1 VVEQRAAVR
10 DARDLPHRTAAAD
23 AVLLD
28 AVVVTGDP
36 DRPRADAIAVRD
48 GRIVAL
54 GAAARELARHA
65 GRVERCAGAAVLPA
79 FGDGHVHPLWGGV
92 ELADAPVREARS
104 VAEVVTAVAEHA
116 RAHPEREWVL
126 GGSYDPALA
135 PGGRF
140 DAAWLDAVVPD
151 RPVVLTSA
159 DHHAVW
165 CNTEALRRGGV
176 DAATRDPSDGE
187 VCRRPDGTP
196 LGTLVEW
203 SAMDLVTRHVPART
217 AGEKEEGLL
226 AAARLLAAAGV
237 TWVQEAAV
245 APGDVETYRR
255 AADSAG
261 LPLRADLALRAEPG
275 EWREQRTAFAAA
287 RASVDGHPDVSA
299 RTVKLFADG
308 VVEHGTAAMTQP
320 YTDAPDSCG
329 HPVWDPRELA
339 EAVSAFD
346 ADGFRVHVH
355 AIGDAGVRAAL
366 DAIERAIENNGPRER
381 RHVLAHVHVVDPRD
395 VARFARLGVI
405 ACLQPLWAQLDDVM
419 EELTLPRL
427 GPERA
432 RWQYP
437 FGDLQRAG
445 ARLSTGSDWPV
456 SSLRPLEYL
465 AVAATRTT
473 PEGRPDGG
481 WLPEQRLPVEVALA
495 AASAG
500 VAYQARE
507 EHAWGILREGMR
519 ADLVVLAED
528 PTAIPPDELAGL
540 PVLATWSGGRE
551 VHRG

>member
-1 VVEQRAAVR
+1 
-10 DARDLPHRTAAAD
+10 
-23 AVLLD
+23 
-28 AVVVTGDP
+28 
-36 DRPRADAIAVRD
+36 
-48 GRIVAL
+48 
-54 GAAARELARHA
+54 
-65 GRVERCAGAAVLPA
+65 VLPA

-92 ELADAPVREARS
+92 ELADAPVRDARS
-104 VAEVVTAVAEHA
+104 VAEVVAAVAAHA

-140 DAAWLDAVVPD
+140 DAAWLDAAVPG

-176 DAATRDPSDGE
+176 DASTPDPADGE
-187 VCRRPDGTP
+187 VCRRADGSP

-203 SAMDLVTRHVPART
+203 SAMELVTRHVPART
-217 AGEKEEGLL
+217 PRQKEEGLL
-226 AAARLLAAAGV
+226 AAARLLSAAGV
-237 TWVQEAAV
+237 TWVQEAAA
-245 APGDVETYRR
+245 APADVETYRR
-255 AADSAG
+255 VADG
-261 LPLRADLALRAEPG
+261 GRLPLRADLALRAEPG
-275 EWREQRTAFAAA
+275 EWRAQRAAFAEA
-287 RASVDGHPDVSA
+287 RASLAGHPDVSA

-308 VVEHGTAAMTQP
+308 VVEHGTAALSEP
-320 YTDAPDSCG
+320 YADAPDSCG
-329 HPVWDPRELA
+329 HPVWDPAELA

-346 ADGFRVHVH
+346 ADGFRVHIH

-366 DAIERAIENNGPRER
+366 DAIERAAERNGPGER

-395 VARFARLGVI
+395 VDRFARLGVI
-405 ACLQPLWAQLDDVM
+405 ACLQPLWAQLDGVM
-419 EELTLPRL
+419 AELTLPRL

-437 FGDLQRAG
+437 FGDLHRAG

-473 PEGRPDGG
+473 PDGRPDGG

-500 VAYQARE
+500 VAYQAGE
-507 EHAWGILREGMR
+507 EHAWGMLREGMR
-519 ADLVVLAED
+519 ADLVLLAGD
-528 PTAIPPDELAGL
+528 PTAVPPAELAGL
-540 PVLATWSGGRE
+540 PVLATWSAGRE

>member
-1 VVEQRAAVR
+1 
-10 DARDLPHRTAAAD
+10 
-23 AVLLD
+23 
-28 AVVVTGDP
+28 
-36 DRPRADAIAVRD
+36 
-48 GRIVAL
+48 
-54 GAAARELARHA
+54 
-65 GRVERCAGAAVLPA
+65 
-79 FGDGHVHPLWGGV
+79 
-92 ELADAPVREARS
+92 
-104 VAEVVTAVAEHA
+104 
-116 RAHPEREWVL
+116 VL

-140 DAAWLDAVVPD
+140 DAGWLDAAVPD
-151 RPVVLTSA
+151 RPVVLTAA

-165 CNTEALRRGGV
+165 CNTAALRRAGV
-176 DAATRDPSDGE
+176 DASTPDPADGRI
-187 VCRRPDGTP
+187 CRRPDGSP

-203 SAMDLVTRHVPART
+203 SAMDLVTRHVPGRT
-217 AGEKEEGLL
+217 PAEKEQGLL

-237 TWVQEAAV
+237 TWVQDAAV
-245 APGDVETYRR
+245 APADVETYRR
-255 AADSAG
+255 AADSG
-261 LPLRADLALRAEPG
+261 RLPLRADLALRAEPG
-275 EWREQRTAFAAA
+275 EWRAQRAPFAAA
-287 RASVDGHPDVSA
+287 RASLGGHPDVSA

-308 VVEHGTAAMTQP
+308 VVEHGTAALSEP

-329 HPVWDPRELA
+329 HPVWEPAELA
-339 EAVSAFD
+339 EAVAAFD

-366 DAIERAIENNGPRER
+366 DAIEHTAHRNGPRER

-395 VARFARLGVI
+395 VPRFARLGVI
-405 ACLQPLWAQLDDVM
+405 ACLQPLWARLDDVM

-427 GPERA
+427 GSERA

-437 FGDLQRAG
+437 FGDLHRTG

-481 WLPEQRLPVEVALA
+481 WLPGQRLPVEVALA

-500 VAYQARE
+500 VAYQAGE
-507 EHAWGILREGMR
+507 EHSWGVLREGMR
-519 ADLVVLAED
+519 ADLVLLAGD
-528 PTAIPPDELAGL
+528 PTRMPPAELADL
-540 PVLATWSGGRE
+540 PVLATWCGGRE